1 MELFAWFIDR
11 LKETK
16 DLDDRRLYDTCIV
29 SYGSNLRAGH
39 GFKAYLPS
47 SPVVVQIAS
56 SMVATSSFQKKTPL
70 SPTTGSPSSSRPT

>member
-1 MELFAWFIDR
+1 MTPASSA
-11 LKETK
+11 TAANSVPV
-16 DLDDRRLYDTCIV
+16 T
-29 SYGSNLRAGH
+29 

-70 SPTTGSPSSSRPT
+70 SPNTGSASSSNPA